1 MSATCVP
8 FSDLQLKDDVCV
20 IHAGANPFVRGLVT
34 GLGPDKE
41 LTLNSVI
48 NFGTDA
54 GFTFIVLT
62 SED

>member
-1 MSATCVP
+1 MSATVVP
-8 FSDLQLKDDVCV
+8 FEDLQLKDDVYV
-20 IHAGANPFVRGLVT
+20 IPGGASPFVRGLVT